1 MDYIHLGKELN
12 NFKHII
18 LPSYPTNKPS
28 LPIAKKP
35 LMIIS
40 AGKRMLPLKVKTKDI
55 KTKNQYTPN
64 TPITYQHQK
73 NQEGN

>member
-1 MDYIHLGKELN
+1 
-12 NFKHII
+12 
-18 LPSYPTNKPS
+18 
-28 LPIAKKP
+28 
-35 LMIIS
+35 
-40 AGKRMLPLKVKTKDI
+40 MLPLKVKTKDI